1 MAGGKGPILI
11 VDDDVDVREALRDA
25 LEDGGF
31 ETVMA
36 PSGPAGLAYL
46 RSSPPPALI
55 LLDWMMPGMDGP
67 EFFATLKKDSG
78 LARIPVILLTADPRT
93 RAKARELGVTDFLDK
108 PVELDRLLSTVA
120 KYAR

>member
-1 MAGGKGPILI
+1 MI

-31 ETVMA
+31 TTVMA
-36 PSGPAGLAYL
+36 PNGPAGLAYL

-67 EFFATLKKDSG
+67 EFFATLRKDSS
-78 LARIPVILLTADPRT
+78 LPQVPVILLTADPRT

-108 PVELDRLLSTVA
+108 PVELDRLLNTVA
-120 KYAR
+120 RYVR